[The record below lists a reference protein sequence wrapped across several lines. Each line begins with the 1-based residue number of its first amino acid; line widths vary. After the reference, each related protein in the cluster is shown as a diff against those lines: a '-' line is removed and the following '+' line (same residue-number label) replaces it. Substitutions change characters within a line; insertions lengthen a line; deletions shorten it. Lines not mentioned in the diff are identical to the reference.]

1 MWLQVCFHCKGLW
14 AIVTGKVFA
23 SCMSFHVFHQS
34 RLCLKPIAT
43 VVTLELTFT
52 GVVAHVFHQIGF
64 VHKTFSTDATYVRSH
79 AAVSLH
85 CVCFQISCLVE
96 TLTALLASKGLFLLS
111 MTIVLMIQKDISVKE
126 YLVNYHV
133 FGESPP
139 GGENSSTNRACLRLA
154 RARFM
159 NSWVAFSFLLFDC
172 SLFCL

>member
-1 MWLQVCFHCKGLW
+1 
-14 AIVTGKVFA
+14 
-23 SCMSFHVFHQS
+23 MSFHVFHQS

-52 GVVAHVFHQIGF
+52 SVVAHVFHQIGF
-64 VHKTFSTDATYVRSH
+64 VHKTFSTDATYMRSH
-79 AAVSLH
+79 TAVSLH

-111 MTIVLMIQKDISVKE
+111 MTIVLMIQKDISAKE

-139 GGENSSTNRACLRLA
+139 WRRVQQHRQSMFEVGESQIYELLSCFFLSSFRL
-154 RARFM
+154 
-159 NSWVAFSFLLFDC
+159 
-172 SLFCL
+172 